1 MKIVQIRRENLWNRI
16 FHKKELREQQTQRIL
31 AQCIIN
37 ATDQFLDELNECN
50 DLQGLLHIHRECWKA
65 GFNNKNLGPNEYG
78 MFRTKDI
85 AKMKAEE
92 VYLGDI
98 YGMWAFNIPEWEKQ
112 KNKPYGFN
120 NWGIKPETTVYQLV
134 VNQYK
139 SLLVSNVKAIR
150 KENGELLKLLQ
161 T

>member
-1 MKIVQIRRENLWNRI
+1 MKVVKIRRENLWNRI
-16 FHKKELREQQTQRIL
+16 FHKKELREQQKQRL
-31 AQCIIN
+31 FAQSIID
-37 ATDQFLDELNECN
+37 AAERFLDKLNECN

-65 GFNNKNLGPNEYG
+65 GFNNKNLSPNEYG

-98 YGMWAFNIPEWEKQ
+98 YGMWTFNIPECEKK

-120 NWGIKPETTVYQLV
+120 NWGIKPDTTVYQLV

-139 SLLVSNVKAIR
+139 NLLVTNIKHIR
-150 KENGELLKLLQ
+150 KENEELLKSLR

>member
-1 MKIVQIRRENLWNRI
+1 MKVVKVKRENLWNRI
-16 FHKKELREQQTQRIL
+16 FHKKELREQQKQRIF
-31 AQCIIN
+31 AQSIID
-37 ATDQFLDELNECN
+37 AAERFLDELNECN

-85 AKMKAEE
+85 SKMKAEE

-98 YGMWAFNIPEWEKQ
+98 YGMWTFNIPEWEKQ

-120 NWGIKPETTVYQLV
+120 KWGIKPDTTVYQLV

-139 SLLVSNVKAIR
+139 NLLVTNIKHIR
-150 KENGELLKLLQ
+150 KENEELLKSLR